1 MLKDLHS
8 IVQQVSE
15 AADLEV
21 ALDIIVTKVQRTMSV
36 CVCSIYLFDSDE
48 NRYLLMAS
56 KGLSKKAIRKVSLG
70 IDEGLVGLVGKREE
84 PINLDQ
90 ASLHPSFQFIPETG
104 EQEFNS
110 FLGVP
115 IIHHRRVL
123 GVLVVQQ
130 REQRKFDEADEAFL
144 ITLSA
149 QLAGEINHAESI
161 GGLKRLTGSSDGD
174 QEIEYHGLPGSPG
187 IAIGSVVV
195 ISPVADLYATSTEES
210 RGEDIELE
218 EFQGAVERTR
228 THIRDLEHSL
238 SAHISDQERLL
249 FTAYVQM
256 LDDHN
261 LGKEVKGRI
270 KEGISAQSAWSEVII
285 QHCKHFEAMEDPY
298 FRERATDIKDLG
310 RRVLSYMQ
318 EKHDEKIEFPDQAI
332 LVGDDLSPDILGSIP
347 TEKLAG
353 MVSVQGSV
361 NSHLSILARA
371 IGVPTV
377 VGVEGLKVSR
387 LKGKEVIVDGHQG
400 SMYVNVTPDHRQHFE
415 DLRREDLEL
424 NAELELIRELPAVTL
439 DKQRIKLMVNT
450 GLMADVRA
458 SIERGAEG
466 VGLFRSEVP
475 FFMRQRFPSEEEQR
489 QYYRELLE
497 AFSPR
502 PVVMR
507 TLDIGGDKALPYFP
521 IDEANPFLGWRGI
534 RITLDHPELFLV
546 QVRAMMKAS
555 YQLDNLS
562 ILFPMVSGVSELDE
576 AVALVKRAHKEIT
589 EEEGFDVLMPRLGA
603 MIEVPSAVFL
613 AREFAKRVDFLS
625 VGSNDLTQY
634 ILAVDRN
641 NPRVVDLYDAMHPAV
656 LAALNH
662 VVRSAKLE
670 GIDAGVC
677 GELAGDPLGAL
688 LLIAMGYDSLSM
700 SASNLLRVK
709 SLIRSTDYS
718 TLRPLLKNV
727 LQAADVTDVHKHL
740 ANFVRDPALRRLTSL
755 SKESAS
761 KIVLH

>member
-1 MLKDLHS
+1 MLSDLRS

-21 ALDIIVTKVQRTMSV
+21 SLDIIVSRVKRSMSV
-36 CVCSIYLFDSDE
+36 SVCSVYLYDE
-48 NRYLLMAS
+48 QNQRYLLMS
-56 KGLSKKAIRKVSLG
+56 TKGLSQKAVRKASLG
-70 IDEGLVGLVGKREE
+70 VGEGLVGLVARREE
-84 PINLDQ
+84 PINLEI
-90 ASLHPSFQFIPETG
+90 AEKHPSYRFLPETG
-104 EQEFNS
+104 EEKYNS

-130 REQRKFDEADEAFL
+130 RVKRKFDESDEAFL

-149 QLAGEINHAESI
+149 QLAGVIAHAESV
-161 GGLKRLTGSSDGD
+161 GGLKRLTSGQGAD
-174 QEIEYHGLPGSPG
+174 QEVEYRGLPGSPG
-187 IAIGSVVV
+187 IGIGTAVI
-195 ISPVADLYATSTEES
+195 ISPVADLYATSAVKP
-210 RGEDIELE
+210 RGPKIELE
-218 EFQGAVERTR
+218 EFEGAVLRAHM
-228 THIRDLEHSL
+228 HIKDLERSL
-238 SAHISDQERLL
+238 SGLISDQERLL

-256 LDDHN
+256 LDDQN
-261 LGKEVKGRI
+261 LGKEVKARI
-270 KEGISAQSAWSEVII
+270 KEGAAAQTAWSEVIL

-298 FRERATDIKDLG
+298 FRERAVDIKDLG

-318 EKHDEKIEFPDQAI
+318 EKQDEKLEFPDNAI
-332 LVGDDLSPDILGSIP
+332 LIGEDLSADVFGMVPP
-347 TEKLAG
+347 ERLAG
-353 MVSVQGSV
+353 LVSAKGSV

-371 IGVPTV
+371 MGIPTV
-377 VGVEGLKVSR
+377 VGVEGLRPSK
-387 LKGKEVIVDGHQG
+387 LKGEEVIVDGHHG
-400 SMYVNVTPDHRQHFE
+400 YMYVNATQEHRQHFE
-415 DLRREDLEL
+415 ALQQEDAEL
-424 NAELELIRELPAVTL
+424 NAELEQLRDLPAVTQ
-439 DKQRIKLMVNT
+439 DEHRIKLLVNT
-450 GLMADVRA
+450 GLMADVRR

-475 FFMRQRFPSEEEQR
+475 FFTRQRFPTEEEQR
-489 QYYRELLE
+489 QFYRELLE

-521 IDEANPFLGWRGI
+521 ISEENPFLGWRGI
-534 RITLDHPELFLV
+534 RITLDHPELFLA

-562 ILFPMVSGVSELDE
+562 ILFPMISGVPELDM
-576 AVALVKRAHKEIT
+576 AVALVKRAHKELT
-589 EEEGFDVLMPRLGA
+589 EEEGFEILMPKLGA

-613 AREFAKRVDFLS
+613 ARDFAKRVDFLS

-656 LAALNH
+656 LAALQH
-662 VVRSAKLE
+662 VVYAARAE
-670 GIDAGVC
+670 GISAGLC

-709 SLIRSTDYS
+709 ALIRSSKYS
-718 TLRPLLKNV
+718 ELGPLLKKV
-727 LQAADVTDVHKHL
+727 LAVADVADVHQCL
-740 ANFVRDPALRRLTSL
+740 EDFVQDPELRRLANL
-755 SKESAS
+755 K
-761 KIVLH
+761 KITTH

>member
-1 MLKDLHS
+1 MLSDLRS

-21 ALDIIVTKVQRTMSV
+21 ALEIIVSRVKRSMSV
-36 CVCSIYLFDSDE
+36 SVCSVYLFDE
-48 NRYLLMAS
+48 QNQRYLLMGT
-56 KGLSKKAIRKVSLG
+56 KGLSQKAVRKASLG
-70 IDEGLVGLVGKREE
+70 IGEGLVGLVASREE
-84 PINLDQ
+84 PINLEIADK
-90 ASLHPSFQFIPETG
+90 HPSFQFLPETG
-104 EQEFNS
+104 EEKFNS

-130 REQRKFDEADEAFL
+130 RIKRKFDESDEAFL

-149 QLAGEINHAESI
+149 QLAGVIAHSESV
-161 GGLKRLTGSSDGD
+161 GELKRLTSGQDAD
-174 QEIEYHGLPGSPG
+174 QEVEYRGLPGSPG
-187 IAIGSVVV
+187 IASGTAVI
-195 ISPVADLYATSTEES
+195 ISPVADLYATSAVKS
-210 RGEDIELE
+210 RGPKIELE
-218 EFQGAVERTR
+218 EFQSAVVRAHM
-228 THIRDLEHSL
+228 HIKDLEHSL

-249 FTAYVQM
+249 FTAYASM
-256 LDDHN
+256 LDDQN
-261 LGKEVKGRI
+261 LGKEVKARI
-270 KEGISAQSAWSEVII
+270 EEGAAAQTAWSEVIL
-285 QHCKHFEAMEDPY
+285 QHCKHFEAMDDPY
-298 FRERATDIKDLG
+298 FRERAVDIKDLG

-318 EKHDEKIEFPDQAI
+318 EKQDEKVEFPDKAI
-332 LVGDDLSPDILGSIP
+332 LIGEDLSPDILGMVP

-353 MVSVQGSV
+353 MVSAKGSV

-371 IGVPTV
+371 MGIPSV
-377 VGVEGLKVSR
+377 VGVEGLRPSR
-387 LKGKEVIVDGHQG
+387 LKGEEVIIDGHHG
-400 SMYVNVTPDHRQHFE
+400 YMYVNATAEHKQHFE
-415 DLRREDLEL
+415 ELRQEDAEL
-424 NAELELIRELPAVTL
+424 NAELEQLRDMQAITL
-439 DKQRIKLMVNT
+439 DEHRIKLLVNT
-450 GLMADVRA
+450 GLMADVRT

-475 FFMRQRFPSEEEQR
+475 FFMRQRFPTEEEQR
-489 QYYRELLE
+489 QYYLELLE

-521 IDEANPFLGWRGI
+521 ISEENPFLGWRGI
-534 RITLDHPELFLV
+534 RITLDHPELFLA

-562 ILFPMVSGVSELDE
+562 ILFPMISGVPELE
-576 AVALVKRAHKEIT
+576 MAVALVKRAYKELT
-589 EEEGFDVLMPRLGA
+589 EEEGFDLLMPKLGA

-613 AREFAKRVDFLS
+613 ARDFAKRVDFLS

-656 LAALNH
+656 LAALHH
-662 VVRSAKLE
+662 VVRAARAE
-670 GIDAGVC
+670 GVSAGVC

-709 SLIRSTDYS
+709 ALIRNTKYS
-718 TLRPLLKNV
+718 ELRPLLKQV
-727 LQAADVTDVHKHL
+727 LSASDEAQVHQYL
-740 ANFVRDPALRRLTSL
+740 EDFVQDPELRRLANLEKLVGDT
-755 SKESAS
+755 E
-761 KIVLH
+761 H

>member
-1 MLKDLHS
+1 MLSDLRS

-21 ALDIIVTKVQRTMSV
+21 ALDIIVSRVKHSMSV
-36 CVCSIYLFDSDE
+36 SVCSVYLYDE
-48 NRYLLMAS
+48 QNQRYLLMAT
-56 KGLSKKAIRKVSLG
+56 KGLSQKAVRKASLNIG
-70 IDEGLVGLVGKREE
+70 EGLVGLVASREE
-84 PINLDQ
+84 PINLEI
-90 ASLHPSFQFIPETG
+90 AEKHPSYQFLPETG
-104 EQEFNS
+104 EQKYNS

-130 REQRKFDEADEAFL
+130 RVKRKFDESDEAFL

-149 QLAGEINHAESI
+149 QLAGVIAHAESV
-161 GGLKRLTGSSDGD
+161 GGLKRLTSGQGAD
-174 QEIEYHGLPGSPG
+174 QEVEYRGLPGSPG
-187 IAIGSVVV
+187 IAMGTAVI
-195 ISPVADLYATSTEES
+195 ISPVADLYATSAAKA
-210 RGEDIELE
+210 RGPKIELE
-218 EFQGAVERTR
+218 EFQSAVVRAHM
-228 THIRDLEHSL
+228 HIKDLERSL
-238 SAHISDQERLL
+238 SAHITDQERLL

-256 LDDHN
+256 LDDQN
-261 LGKEVKGRI
+261 LGKEVKARI
-270 KEGISAQSAWSEVII
+270 KEGAAAQTAWSEVIL
-285 QHCKHFEAMEDPY
+285 QHCKHFESMEDPY
-298 FRERATDIKDLG
+298 FRERAVDIKDLG

-318 EKHDEKIEFPDQAI
+318 EKQDEKLDFPDNAI
-332 LVGDDLSPDILGSIP
+332 LIGEELSPDILGMIP

-353 MVSVQGSV
+353 MVSAKGSV

-371 IGVPTV
+371 MGIPTV
-377 VGVEGLKVSR
+377 VGVEGLRPSR
-387 LKGKEVIVDGHQG
+387 LKGEAVIVDGHHG
-400 SMYVNVTPDHRQHFE
+400 YMYINATAEHKQHFE
-415 DLRREDLEL
+415 ELRQEDAEL
-424 NAELELIRELPAVTL
+424 NAELEQLRDLPALTK
-439 DKQRIKLMVNT
+439 DEHRIKLLVNT
-450 GLMADVRA
+450 GLIADVRT

-475 FFMRQRFPSEEEQR
+475 FFTRQRFPTEEEQR
-489 QYYRELLE
+489 QYYKELLE

-521 IDEANPFLGWRGI
+521 ISEENPFLGWRGI
-534 RITLDHPELFLV
+534 RITLDHPELFLA

-555 YQLDNLS
+555 YQGDNLS
-562 ILFPMVSGVSELDE
+562 ILFPMISGVPELE
-576 AVALVKRAHKEIT
+576 MAIALVKRAYKELT
-589 EEEGFDVLMPRLGA
+589 EEEGFDLLMPKLGA

-656 LAALNH
+656 LAAMHH
-662 VVRSAKLE
+662 VVRAAQAE
-670 GIDAGVC
+670 GVAAGVC

-709 SLIRSTDYS
+709 ALIRSTNFSD
-718 TLRPLLKNV
+718 LKPLLKRV
-727 LQAADVTDVHKHL
+727 LAAVDVTDVHQYL
-740 ANFVRDPALRRLTSL
+740 EDFIQEPELRRLANLEKLVSDT
-755 SKESAS
+755 E
-761 KIVLH
+761 H

>member
-1 MLKDLHS
+1 MLSDLRS

-21 ALDIIVTKVQRTMSV
+21 ALDIIVSRVKHSMSV
-36 CVCSIYLFDSDE
+36 SVCSVYLYDE
-48 NRYLLMAS
+48 QNQRYLLMAT
-56 KGLSKKAIRKVSLG
+56 KGLSQKAVRKASLNIG
-70 IDEGLVGLVGKREE
+70 EGLVGLVASREE
-84 PINLDQ
+84 PINLEI
-90 ASLHPSFQFIPETG
+90 AEKHPSYQFLPETG
-104 EQEFNS
+104 EQKYNS

-130 REQRKFDEADEAFL
+130 RVKRKFDESDEAFL

-149 QLAGEINHAESI
+149 QLAGVIAHAESV
-161 GGLKRLTGSSDGD
+161 GGLKRLTSGQGAD
-174 QEIEYHGLPGSPG
+174 QEVEYRGLPGSPG
-187 IAIGSVVV
+187 IAMGTAVI
-195 ISPVADLYATSTEES
+195 ISPVADLYATSAAKA
-210 RGEDIELE
+210 RGPKIELE
-218 EFQGAVERTR
+218 EFQSAVVRAHM
-228 THIRDLEHSL
+228 HIKDLERSL
-238 SAHISDQERLL
+238 SAHITDQERLL

-256 LDDHN
+256 LDDQN
-261 LGKEVKGRI
+261 LGKEVKARI
-270 KEGISAQSAWSEVII
+270 KEGAAAQTAWSEVIL
-285 QHCKHFEAMEDPY
+285 QHCKHFESMEDPY
-298 FRERATDIKDLG
+298 FRERAVDIKDLG

-318 EKHDEKIEFPDQAI
+318 EKQDEKLDFPDNAI
-332 LVGDDLSPDILGSIP
+332 LIGEELSPDILGMIP

-353 MVSVQGSV
+353 MVSAKGSV

-371 IGVPTV
+371 MGIPTV
-377 VGVEGLKVSR
+377 VGVEGLRPSR
-387 LKGKEVIVDGHQG
+387 LKGEAVIVDGHHG
-400 SMYVNVTPDHRQHFE
+400 YMYINATAEHKQHFE
-415 DLRREDLEL
+415 ELRQEDAEL
-424 NAELELIRELPAVTL
+424 NAELEQLRDLPALTK
-439 DKQRIKLMVNT
+439 DEHRIKLLVNT
-450 GLMADVRA
+450 GLIADVRT

-475 FFMRQRFPSEEEQR
+475 FFTRQRFPTEEEQR
-489 QYYRELLE
+489 QYYKELLE

-521 IDEANPFLGWRGI
+521 ISEENPFLGWRGI
-534 RITLDHPELFLV
+534 RITLDHPELFLA

-555 YQLDNLS
+555 YQADNLS
-562 ILFPMVSGVSELDE
+562 ILFPMISGVPELE
-576 AVALVKRAHKEIT
+576 MAIALVKRAYKELT
-589 EEEGFDVLMPRLGA
+589 EEEGFDLLMPKLGA

-656 LAALNH
+656 LAAMHH
-662 VVRSAKLE
+662 VVRAAQAE
-670 GIDAGVC
+670 GVAAGVC

-709 SLIRSTDYS
+709 ALIRSTNFSD
-718 TLRPLLKNV
+718 LKPLLKRV
-727 LQAADVTDVHKHL
+727 LAAVDVTDVHQYL
-740 ANFVRDPALRRLTSL
+740 EDFIQEPELRRLANLEKLVSDT
-755 SKESAS
+755 E
-761 KIVLH
+761 H

>member
-15 AADLEV
+15 ATDLEA
-21 ALDIIVTKVQRTMSV
+21 ALEVIVTKVQLTMSV
-36 CVCSIYLFDSDE
+36 CVCSVYLFDPDK
-48 NRYLLMAS
+48 NHYLLMAS
-56 KGLSKKAIRKVSLG
+56 KGLSKKSIRKVSLG

-84 PINLDQ
+84 PINLEQ
-90 ASLHPSFQFIPETG
+90 ASLHPAFQFIPETG

-130 REQRKFDEADEAFL
+130 REQRKFDESDEAFL

-149 QLAGEINHAESI
+149 QLAGEINHAESV
-161 GGLKRLTGSSDGD
+161 GGLKRLTGSSSKD
-174 QEIEYHGLPGSPG
+174 QEIEYHGLPGAPG
-187 IAIGSVVV
+187 IAIGTLVV
-195 ISPVADLYATSTEES
+195 ISPVADLYATSAEES
-210 RGEDIELE
+210 RGADIELE

-228 THIRDLEHSL
+228 THIRDLERSL

-261 LGKEVKGRI
+261 LGKEVKTRI
-270 KEGISAQSAWSEVII
+270 KEGASAQSAWSEVIL

-298 FRERATDIKDLG
+298 FRERAVDIKDLG

-318 EKHDEKIEFPDQAI
+318 ETHDEKIEFPDQAI
-332 LVGDDLSPDILGSIP
+332 LIGDDLSPDILGSIP

-353 MVSVQGSV
+353 MVSAQGSV

-387 LKGKEVIVDGHQG
+387 LKKGQEVIVDGHQG

-415 DLRREDLEL
+415 DLRREDVEL
-424 NAELELIRELPAVTL
+424 NTELELIRELPAITL
-439 DKQRIKLMVNT
+439 DEQRIKLLVNT

-475 FFMRQRFPSEEEQR
+475 FFMQQRFPSEEEQR

-521 IDEANPFLGWRGI
+521 IDEDNPFLGWRGI

-546 QVRAMMKAS
+546 QVRAMMKACLLYTS
-555 YQLDNLS
+555 PS
-562 ILFPMVSGVSELDE
+562 
-576 AVALVKRAHKEIT
+576 
-589 EEEGFDVLMPRLGA
+589 PR
-603 MIEVPSAVFL
+603 
-613 AREFAKRVDFLS
+613 D
-625 VGSNDLTQY
+625 
-634 ILAVDRN
+634 
-641 NPRVVDLYDAMHPAV
+641 
-656 LAALNH
+656 
-662 VVRSAKLE
+662 
-670 GIDAGVC
+670 
-677 GELAGDPLGAL
+677 
-688 LLIAMGYDSLSM
+688 
-700 SASNLLRVK
+700 
-709 SLIRSTDYS
+709 
-718 TLRPLLKNV
+718 
-727 LQAADVTDVHKHL
+727 
-740 ANFVRDPALRRLTSL
+740 
-755 SKESAS
+755 
-761 KIVLH
+761 

>member
-1 MLKDLHS
+1 MLSDLRS

-15 AADLEV
+15 ATDLEV
-21 ALDIIVTKVQRTMSV
+21 ALDIIVSRVKHSMSV
-36 CVCSIYLFDSDE
+36 SVCSVYLYDE
-48 NRYLLMAS
+48 QNQRYLLMAT
-56 KGLSKKAIRKVSLG
+56 KGLSQKAVRKASLNIG
-70 IDEGLVGLVGKREE
+70 EGLVGLVASREE
-84 PINLDQ
+84 PINLEI
-90 ASLHPSFQFIPETG
+90 AEKHPSYQFLPETG
-104 EQEFNS
+104 EQKYNS

-130 REQRKFDEADEAFL
+130 RVKRKFDESDEAFL

-149 QLAGEINHAESI
+149 QLAGVIAHAESV
-161 GGLKRLTGSSDGD
+161 GGLKRLTSGQGAD
-174 QEIEYHGLPGSPG
+174 QEVEYRGLPGSPG
-187 IAIGSVVV
+187 IAMGTAVI
-195 ISPVADLYATSTEES
+195 ISPVADLYATSAAKA
-210 RGEDIELE
+210 RGPKIELE
-218 EFQGAVERTR
+218 EFQSAVVRAHM
-228 THIRDLEHSL
+228 HIKDLERSL
-238 SAHISDQERLL
+238 SAHITDQERLL

-256 LDDHN
+256 LDDQN
-261 LGKEVKGRI
+261 LGKEVKARI
-270 KEGISAQSAWSEVII
+270 KEGAAAQTAWSEVIL
-285 QHCKHFEAMEDPY
+285 QHCKHFESMEDPY
-298 FRERATDIKDLG
+298 FRERAVDIKDLG

-318 EKHDEKIEFPDQAI
+318 EKQDEKLDFPDNAI
-332 LVGDDLSPDILGSIP
+332 LIGEELSPDILGMIP

-353 MVSVQGSV
+353 MVSAKGSV

-371 IGVPTV
+371 MGIPTV
-377 VGVEGLKVSR
+377 VGVEGLRPSR
-387 LKGKEVIVDGHQG
+387 LKGEAVIVDGHHG
-400 SMYVNVTPDHRQHFE
+400 YMYINATAEHKQHFE
-415 DLRREDLEL
+415 ELRQEDAEL
-424 NAELELIRELPAVTL
+424 NAELEQLRDLPALTK
-439 DKQRIKLMVNT
+439 DEHRIKLLVNT
-450 GLMADVRA
+450 GLIADVRT

-475 FFMRQRFPSEEEQR
+475 FFTRQRFPTEEEQR
-489 QYYRELLE
+489 QYYKELLE

-521 IDEANPFLGWRGI
+521 ISEENPFLGWRGI
-534 RITLDHPELFLV
+534 RITLDHPELFLA

-555 YQLDNLS
+555 YQADNLS
-562 ILFPMVSGVSELDE
+562 ILFPMISGVPELE
-576 AVALVKRAHKEIT
+576 MAIALVKRAYKELT
-589 EEEGFDVLMPRLGA
+589 EEEGFDLLMPKLGA

-656 LAALNH
+656 LAAMHH
-662 VVRSAKLE
+662 VVRAAQAE
-670 GIDAGVC
+670 GVAAGVC

-709 SLIRSTDYS
+709 ALIRSTNFSD
-718 TLRPLLKNV
+718 LKPLLKRV
-727 LQAADVTDVHKHL
+727 LAAVDVTDVHQYL
-740 ANFVRDPALRRLTSL
+740 EDFIQEPELRRLANLEKLVSDT
-755 SKESAS
+755 E
-761 KIVLH
+761 H

>member
-1 MLKDLHS
+1 MLSDLRS

-21 ALDIIVTKVQRTMSV
+21 ALDIIVSRVKHSMSV
-36 CVCSIYLFDSDE
+36 SVCSVYLYDE
-48 NRYLLMAS
+48 QNQRYLLMAT
-56 KGLSKKAIRKVSLG
+56 KGLSQKAVRKASLNIG
-70 IDEGLVGLVGKREE
+70 EGLVGLVASREE
-84 PINLDQ
+84 PINLEI
-90 ASLHPSFQFIPETG
+90 AEKHPSYQFLPETG
-104 EQEFNS
+104 EQKYNS

-130 REQRKFDEADEAFL
+130 RVKRKFDESDEAFL

-149 QLAGEINHAESI
+149 QLAGVIAHAESV
-161 GGLKRLTGSSDGD
+161 GGLKRLTSGQGAD
-174 QEIEYHGLPGSPG
+174 QEVEYRGLPGSPG
-187 IAIGSVVV
+187 IAMGTAVI
-195 ISPVADLYATSTEES
+195 ISPVADLYATSAAKA
-210 RGEDIELE
+210 RGPKIELE
-218 EFQGAVERTR
+218 EFQSAVVRAHM
-228 THIRDLEHSL
+228 HIKDLERSL
-238 SAHISDQERLL
+238 SAHITDQERLL

-256 LDDHN
+256 LDDQN
-261 LGKEVKGRI
+261 LGKEVKARI
-270 KEGISAQSAWSEVII
+270 KEGAAAQTAWSEVIL
-285 QHCKHFEAMEDPY
+285 QHCKHFESMEDPY
-298 FRERATDIKDLG
+298 FRERAVDIKDLG

-318 EKHDEKIEFPDQAI
+318 EKQDEKLNFPDNAI
-332 LVGDDLSPDILGSIP
+332 LIGEELSPDILGMIP

-353 MVSVQGSV
+353 MVSAKGSV

-371 IGVPTV
+371 MGIPTV
-377 VGVEGLKVSR
+377 VGVEGLRPSR
-387 LKGKEVIVDGHQG
+387 LKGEAVIVDGHHG
-400 SMYVNVTPDHRQHFE
+400 YMYINATAEHKQHFE
-415 DLRREDLEL
+415 ELRQEDAEL
-424 NAELELIRELPAVTL
+424 NAELEQLRDLPALTK
-439 DKQRIKLMVNT
+439 DEHRIKLLVNT
-450 GLMADVRA
+450 GLIADVRT

-475 FFMRQRFPSEEEQR
+475 FFTRQRFPTEEEQR
-489 QYYRELLE
+489 QYYKELLE

-521 IDEANPFLGWRGI
+521 ISEENPFLGWRGI
-534 RITLDHPELFLV
+534 RITLDHPELFLA

-555 YQLDNLS
+555 YQADNLS
-562 ILFPMVSGVSELDE
+562 ILFPMISGVPELE
-576 AVALVKRAHKEIT
+576 MAIALVKRAYKELT
-589 EEEGFDVLMPRLGA
+589 EEEGFDLLMPKLGA

-656 LAALNH
+656 LAAMHH
-662 VVRSAKLE
+662 VVRAAQAE
-670 GIDAGVC
+670 GVAAGVC

-709 SLIRSTDYS
+709 ALIRSTNFSD
-718 TLRPLLKNV
+718 LKPLLKRV
-727 LQAADVTDVHKHL
+727 LAAVDVTDVHQYL
-740 ANFVRDPALRRLTSL
+740 EDFIQEPELRRLANLEKLVSDT
-755 SKESAS
+755 E
-761 KIVLH
+761 H

>member
-1 MLKDLHS
+1 MLSDLRS

-15 AADLEV
+15 ATDLEV
-21 ALDIIVTKVQRTMSV
+21 ALDIIVSRVKHSMSV
-36 CVCSIYLFDSDE
+36 SVCSVYLYDE
-48 NRYLLMAS
+48 QNQRYLLMAT
-56 KGLSKKAIRKVSLG
+56 KGLSQKAVRKASLNIG
-70 IDEGLVGLVGKREE
+70 EGLVGLVASREE
-84 PINLDQ
+84 PINLEI
-90 ASLHPSFQFIPETG
+90 AEKHPSYQFLPETG
-104 EQEFNS
+104 EQKYNS

-130 REQRKFDEADEAFL
+130 RVKRKFDESDEAFL

-149 QLAGEINHAESI
+149 QLAGVIAHAESV
-161 GGLKRLTGSSDGD
+161 GGLKRLTSGQGAD
-174 QEIEYHGLPGSPG
+174 QEVEYRGLPGSPG
-187 IAIGSVVV
+187 IAMGTAVI
-195 ISPVADLYATSTEES
+195 ISPVADLYATSAAKA
-210 RGEDIELE
+210 RGPKIELE
-218 EFQGAVERTR
+218 EFQSAVVRAHM
-228 THIRDLEHSL
+228 HIKDLERSL
-238 SAHISDQERLL
+238 SAHITDQERLL

-256 LDDHN
+256 LDDQN
-261 LGKEVKGRI
+261 LGKEVKARI
-270 KEGISAQSAWSEVII
+270 KEGAAAQTAWSEVIL
-285 QHCKHFEAMEDPY
+285 QHCKHFESMEDPY
-298 FRERATDIKDLG
+298 FRERAVDIKDLG

-318 EKHDEKIEFPDQAI
+318 EKQDEKLDFPDNAI
-332 LVGDDLSPDILGSIP
+332 LIGEELSPDILGMIP

-353 MVSVQGSV
+353 MVSAKGSV

-371 IGVPTV
+371 MGIPTV
-377 VGVEGLKVSR
+377 VGVEGLRPSR
-387 LKGKEVIVDGHQG
+387 LKGEAVIVDGHHG
-400 SMYVNVTPDHRQHFE
+400 YMYINATAEHKQHFE
-415 DLRREDLEL
+415 ELRQEDAEL
-424 NAELELIRELPAVTL
+424 NAELEQLRDLPALTK
-439 DKQRIKLMVNT
+439 DEHRIKLLVNT
-450 GLMADVRA
+450 GLIADVRT

-475 FFMRQRFPSEEEQR
+475 FFTRQRFPTEEEQR
-489 QYYRELLE
+489 QYYKELLE

-521 IDEANPFLGWRGI
+521 ISEENPFLGWRGI
-534 RITLDHPELFLV
+534 RITLDHPELFLA

-555 YQLDNLS
+555 YQGDNLS
-562 ILFPMVSGVSELDE
+562 ILFPMISGVPELE
-576 AVALVKRAHKEIT
+576 MAIALVKRAYKELT
-589 EEEGFDVLMPRLGA
+589 EEEGFDLLMPKLGA

-656 LAALNH
+656 LAAMHH
-662 VVRSAKLE
+662 VVRAAQAE
-670 GIDAGVC
+670 GVAAGVC

-709 SLIRSTDYS
+709 ALIRSTNFSD
-718 TLRPLLKNV
+718 LKPLLKRV
-727 LQAADVTDVHKHL
+727 LAAVDVTDVHQYL
-740 ANFVRDPALRRLTSL
+740 EDFIQEPELRRLANLEKLVSDT
-755 SKESAS
+755 E
-761 KIVLH
+761 H

>member
-1 MLKDLHS
+1 MLSDLRS

-15 AADLEV
+15 AADLEG
-21 ALDIIVTKVQRTMSV
+21 ALEIIVTRVQKTMSV
-36 CVCSIYLFDSDE
+36 SVCSIYLYDPNKE
-48 NRYLLMAS
+48 HYLLMAS
-56 KGLSKKAIRKVSLG
+56 KGLKEQSVRNVSLG
-70 IDEGLVGLVGKREE
+70 VGEGLVGLVATREE
-84 PINLDQ
+84 PINLEAAQ
-90 ASLHPSFQFIPETG
+90 LHPAFQFIPETG
-104 EQEFNS
+104 EQAFNS

-130 REQRKFDEADEAFL
+130 REQRKFDESDEAIL

-149 QLAGEINHAESI
+149 QLAGEIAHAESI
-161 GGLKRLTGSSDGD
+161 GGLKKLTADAD
-174 QEIEYHGLPGSPG
+174 TDEEVEYQGLPGAPG
-187 IAIGSVVV
+187 IAIGNAVV
-195 ISPVADLYATSTEES
+195 ISPVADLYATSAVES
-210 RGEDIELE
+210 RGAAIELE
-218 EFQGAVERTR
+218 EFELAVERTR
-228 THIRDLEHSL
+228 KHIGDLESNL
-238 SAHISDQERLL
+238 SEHISEQERML

-256 LDDHN
+256 LDDHS

-270 KEGISAQSAWSEVII
+270 NEGATAQSAWSEVIL

-298 FRERATDIKDLG
+298 FRERAVDIRDLG

-318 EKHDEKIEFPDQAI
+318 EKQDEKIELPDHAI
-332 LVGDDLSPDILGSIP
+332 LIGDDLSPDILGSIP
-347 TEKLAG
+347 TEKLVG
-353 MVSVQGSV
+353 MVSAQGSV

-371 IGVPTV
+371 MGVPTV
-377 VGVEGLKVSR
+377 VGIEGLKTSR
-387 LKGKEVIVDGHQG
+387 LKGQQVIVDGHQG
-400 SMYVNVTPDHRQHFE
+400 RVHINATPEHRKHFE
-415 DLRREDLEL
+415 DLRQEDVEL
-424 NAELELIRELPAVTL
+424 SAELELVRELPAVTL
-439 DKQRIKLMVNT
+439 DDYRVKLMVNT

-489 QYYRELLE
+489 QYYSELLH
-497 AFSPR
+497 AFTPR

-521 IDEANPFLGWRGI
+521 IKEANPFLGWRGI
-534 RITLDHPELFLV
+534 RITLDHPEIFLV
-546 QVRAMMKAS
+546 QVRAMLKAS
-555 YQLDNLS
+555 SGLNNLS
-562 ILFPMVSGVSELDE
+562 ILFPMVSGVPELEE
-576 AVALVKRAHKEIT
+576 AVGLVKRAYKELT
-589 EEEGFDVLMPRLGA
+589 EEEGFDLVMPKLGA

-613 AREFAKRVDFLS
+613 AKDFAKRVDFLS

-662 VVRSAKLE
+662 VVRSAQAE
-670 GIDAGVC
+670 GIVAGVC

-709 SLIRSTDYS
+709 SLIRNTSYES
-718 TLRPLLKNV
+718 LRPLLKNV
-727 LQAADVTDVHKHL
+727 LAAADVADVHNFL
-740 ANFVRDPALRRLTSL
+740 ADFVKDPELRRLTSL
-755 SKESAS
+755 SNELPQKPL
-761 KIVLH
+761 LH

>member
-1 MLKDLHS
+1 MLSDLRS

-21 ALDIIVTKVQRTMSV
+21 ALDIIVSRVKHSMSV
-36 CVCSIYLFDSDE
+36 SVCSVYLYDE
-48 NRYLLMAS
+48 QNQRYLLMAT
-56 KGLSKKAIRKVSLG
+56 KGLSQKAVRKASLNIG
-70 IDEGLVGLVGKREE
+70 EGLVGLVASREE
-84 PINLDQ
+84 PINLEI
-90 ASLHPSFQFIPETG
+90 AEKHPSYQFLPETG
-104 EQEFNS
+104 EQKYNS

-130 REQRKFDEADEAFL
+130 RVKRKFDESDEAFL

-149 QLAGEINHAESI
+149 QLAGVIAHAESV
-161 GGLKRLTGSSDGD
+161 GGLKRLTSGQGAD
-174 QEIEYHGLPGSPG
+174 QEVEYRGLPGSPG
-187 IAIGSVVV
+187 IAMGTAVI
-195 ISPVADLYATSTEES
+195 ISPVADLYATSAAKA
-210 RGEDIELE
+210 RGPKIELE
-218 EFQGAVERTR
+218 EFQSAVVRAHM
-228 THIRDLEHSL
+228 HIKDLERSL
-238 SAHISDQERLL
+238 SAHITDQERLL

-256 LDDHN
+256 LDDQN
-261 LGKEVKGRI
+261 LGKEVKARI
-270 KEGISAQSAWSEVII
+270 KEGAAAQTAWSEVIL
-285 QHCKHFEAMEDPY
+285 QHCKHFESMEDPY
-298 FRERATDIKDLG
+298 FRERAVDIKDLG

-318 EKHDEKIEFPDQAI
+318 EKQDEKLNFPDNAI
-332 LVGDDLSPDILGSIP
+332 LIGEELSPDILGMIP

-353 MVSVQGSV
+353 MVSAKGSV

-371 IGVPTV
+371 MGIPTV
-377 VGVEGLKVSR
+377 VGVEGLRPSR
-387 LKGKEVIVDGHQG
+387 LKGEAVIVDGHHG
-400 SMYVNVTPDHRQHFE
+400 YMYINATAEHKQHFE
-415 DLRREDLEL
+415 ELRQEDAEL
-424 NAELELIRELPAVTL
+424 NAELEQLRDLPALTK
-439 DKQRIKLMVNT
+439 DEHRIKLLVNT
-450 GLMADVRA
+450 GLIADVRT

-475 FFMRQRFPSEEEQR
+475 FFTRQRFPTEEEQR
-489 QYYRELLE
+489 QYYKELLE

-521 IDEANPFLGWRGI
+521 ISEENPFLGWRGI
-534 RITLDHPELFLV
+534 RITLDHPELFLA

-555 YQLDNLS
+555 YQADNLS
-562 ILFPMVSGVSELDE
+562 ILFPMISGVPELE
-576 AVALVKRAHKEIT
+576 MAIASVKRAYKELT
-589 EEEGFDVLMPRLGA
+589 EEEGFDLLMPKLGA

-656 LAALNH
+656 LAAMHH
-662 VVRSAKLE
+662 VVRAAQAE
-670 GIDAGVC
+670 GVAAGVC

-709 SLIRSTDYS
+709 ALIRSTNFSD
-718 TLRPLLKNV
+718 LKPLLKRV
-727 LQAADVTDVHKHL
+727 LAAVDVTDVHQYL
-740 ANFVRDPALRRLTSL
+740 EDFIQEPELRRLANLEKLVSDT
-755 SKESAS
+755 E
-761 KIVLH
+761 H